1 MPRLR
6 LLVPL
11 ALGAVALAA
20 GCGKPPD
27 LQPQPG
33 VPIPTSAP
41 RPSATGRPTPLPS
54 VSASQS
60 PTPSPAASFSET
72 YYVACLGRPSGEQVV
87 AAVRAKTNL
96 LPRNGTIGV
105 TTGPL
110 CSGTWQYTILQAPN
124 KDPLL
129 VVTKGTPT
137 ALSIVT
143 AGSDVCTI
151 TVRTQ
156 APAGLLSAARCD
168 TP

>member
-1 MPRLR
+1 
-6 LLVPL
+6 VPL
-11 ALGAVALAA
+11 VLGAVALAA

-27 LQPQPG
+27 LQPRPG
-33 VPIPTSAP
+33 VPIPTSAAQ
-41 RPSATGRPTPLPS
+41 PSPTGVPIPLPS
-54 VSASQS
+54 ASRS

-87 AAVRAKTNL
+87 ATVRAKTSL
-96 LPRNGTIGV
+96 LPRSGTIGV
-105 TTGPL
+105 PTGPL
-110 CSGTWQYTILQAPN
+110 CSGTWQYTILQAPG

-129 VVTKGTPT
+129 VVTKGAPT
-137 ALSIVT
+137 ALTIVT